1 MNPKSHKK
9 AVIFFFVL
17 ALSGVANAQPRA
29 LAELEKLDAAAN
41 LLLFT
46 SDSARPTQCHIKP
59 EEAKKLLMVIHPM
72 IDESKTRAAA
82 TASDPKWEKTCSKS
96 CHCGLY
102 ASILD
107 GRGDQSLS
115 EKEREM
121 MRRLYQKAQ
130 KMTFKE
136 AKSCATRDAAWFCKS
151 DLLKKL
157 RKEAKD
163 YPNPA
168 QRKQPVVPHG

>member
-1 MNPKSHKK
+1 MSKTSHK
-9 AVIFFFVL
+9 AVFIFLIVMT
-17 ALSGVANAQPRA
+17 LSGVANARPNPV
-29 LAELEKLDAAAN
+29 AELEKLDSAAN

-46 SDSARPTQCHIKP
+46 SDAARPGQCKIKP

-72 IDESKTRAAA
+72 IDEEKKKAAGM
-82 TASDPKWEKTCSKS
+82 ASNPKWEKTCSKS

-107 GRGDQSLS
+107 AKGDQSLNDQ
-115 EKEREM
+115 ERVM
-121 MRRLYQKAQ
+121 MQHLYKKAQ
-130 KMTFKE
+130 QMTSHE
-136 AKSCATRDAAWFCKS
+136 AKACATRDAAWFCKS

-157 RKEAKD
+157 RKEAEE

-168 QRKQPVVPHG
+168 QRKQPVTPHG